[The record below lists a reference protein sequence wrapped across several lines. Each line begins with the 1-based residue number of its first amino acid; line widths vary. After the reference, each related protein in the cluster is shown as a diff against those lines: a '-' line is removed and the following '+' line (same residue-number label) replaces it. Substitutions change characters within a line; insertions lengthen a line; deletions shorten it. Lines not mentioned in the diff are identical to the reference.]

1 MKILVAEDDL
11 TSRKILESLLKK
23 LGHNPIITKNGR
35 EALEKFQEPNAPQLI
50 ILDWMMPQ
58 LNGLEVCEKIKSNS
72 TNGLPYIIM
81 LTMKNTKE
89 DIVKGLEVGANDYL
103 SKPYNPEEL
112 KARLNVGIRIIKMQH
127 QLKEKVNQL
136 EASESKYRNIIK
148 NMQNVYFRTDI
159 EGNLKMINPSG
170 LNILGYQKADE
181 ILDKNIRS
189 SLLHQPQIT
198 DKILKIL
205 KQKQKLRNIELKLKK
220 KDDSVITVIANIAY
234 LYDENHN
241 VVGIEGTFSDIT
253 ERKKAIAEKEKLQ
266 KQFHQAQ
273 KLETIGTLVGGI
285 AHEFNNI
292 LTPILGYT
300 ELAKDLVE
308 NNPKLKNMIEQIS
321 DGSYKAK
328 DLVEQILI
336 FDRQEE
342 QEKQPLNL
350 KVIIKETAKFMQKSI
365 PKSIKVDTVIKESAK
380 VLADPAQIKQMI
392 VNLCTNSFQA
402 IGENPGKIKITI
414 NVLKPTKDFIKF
426 HPGIEK
432 ERKYVQISIEDNGK
446 GIDEAIINRIFEP
459 FFTTKPVNIG
469 DGLGLSVVHGIVK
482 GHNGEITVESEKDVG
497 TTFNIYLP
505 VYISQKT
512 EGNQK
517 EINISKTKLGT
528 ILLIDD
534 EESVLM
540 YFKAVL
546 QKFGYIV
553 NAFKSG
559 KKAISEFEKNKSNYS
574 LILTDLSLPEIS
586 GLDLAKEMH
595 KMNADIPIILV
606 SGYGKEAEEKLK
618 DRKIVKKV
626 LHKPIRPKELIYE
639 IKAFLK

>member
-1 MKILVAEDDL
+1 
-11 TSRKILESLLKK
+11 
-23 LGHNPIITKNGR
+23 
-35 EALEKFQEPNAPQLI
+35 
-50 ILDWMMPQ
+50 
-58 LNGLEVCEKIKSNS
+58 
-72 TNGLPYIIM
+72 
-81 LTMKNTKE
+81 
-89 DIVKGLEVGANDYL
+89 
-103 SKPYNPEEL
+103 
-112 KARLNVGIRIIKMQH
+112 
-127 QLKEKVNQL
+127 
-136 EASESKYRNIIK
+136 
-148 NMQNVYFRTDI
+148 
-159 EGNLKMINPSG
+159 
-170 LNILGYQKADE
+170 
-181 ILDKNIRS
+181 
-189 SLLHQPQIT
+189 
-198 DKILKIL
+198 
-205 KQKQKLRNIELKLKK
+205 
-220 KDDSVITVIANIAY
+220 
-234 LYDENHN
+234 
-241 VVGIEGTFSDIT
+241 
-253 ERKKAIAEKEKLQ
+253 
-266 KQFHQAQ
+266 
-273 KLETIGTLVGGI
+273 
-285 AHEFNNI
+285 
-292 LTPILGYT
+292 
-300 ELAKDLVE
+300 
-308 NNPKLKNMIEQIS
+308 MIEQIS